1 MCEAVGFWSS
11 VILTGNQTPHAQAA
25 AQRQFWS
32 SAILTG
38 NQTPHAQAA
47 AQREFWSSVILTGEY
62 PLTLSYITKV
72 IIIYNNNLKPKEPD
86 MDQVVVMFFISFL
99 SNFLAAVLAD
109 AIRKK

>member
-1 MCEAVGFWSS
+1 M
-11 VILTGNQTPHAQAA
+11 TGNQTLHAQAA

-32 SAILTG
+32 SA
-38 NQTPHAQAA
+38 
-47 AQREFWSSVILTGEY
+47 ILTGEY

>member
-1 MCEAVGFWSS
+1 MTGNQTINAYDLKAYGFWSS
-11 VILTGNQTPHAQAA
+11 VILTGNQTPFGKEVLQ
-25 AQRQFWS
+25 S
-32 SAILTG
+32 T
-38 NQTPHAQAA
+38 
-47 AQREFWSSVILTGEY
+47 FWSSVILTGEY

>member
-1 MCEAVGFWSS
+1 MTGNQTFVVLRTAHFKFWSS

-32 SAILTG
+32 SA
-38 NQTPHAQAA
+38 
-47 AQREFWSSVILTGEY
+47 ILTGEY

>member
-1 MCEAVGFWSS
+1 M
-11 VILTGNQTPHAQAA
+11 TGNQTPHAQAA

>member
-1 MCEAVGFWSS
+1 MTGNQTNRGYDLAYKEFWSS

-32 SAILTG
+32 SA
-38 NQTPHAQAA
+38 
-47 AQREFWSSVILTGEY
+47 ILTGEY